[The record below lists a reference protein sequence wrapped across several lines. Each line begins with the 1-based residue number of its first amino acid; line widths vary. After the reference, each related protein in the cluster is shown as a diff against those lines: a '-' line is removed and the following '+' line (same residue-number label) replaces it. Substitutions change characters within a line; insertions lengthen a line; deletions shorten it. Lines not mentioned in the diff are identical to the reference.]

1 MSVRH
6 ITKKIQ
12 LQWRKQR
19 PYLKHFLT
27 NGRNNAAYEMTNYD
41 CVDFQFKK
49 IQPVEK
55 TTFRSKTFSVRR
67 NNVAKNCLI
76 MYSCTRQNEV
86 GVVM

>member
-1 MSVRH
+1 MPVHH

-19 PYLKHFLT
+19 PNLKPVLT
-27 NGRNNAAYEMTNYD
+27 SGRNNAAYKMTNYD

-67 NNVAKNCLI
+67 NNVAKKLCKH
-76 MYSCTRQNEV
+76 V
-86 GVVM
+86 

>member
-1 MSVRH
+1 MSVHH

-19 PYLKHFLT
+19 PNLKHVLT
-27 NGRNNAAYEMTNYD
+27 SGRNNTAYKMTNYD

-55 TTFRSKTFSVRR
+55 TTFRFKTFSARR
-67 NNVAKNCLI
+67 NNVAKSCLI
-76 MYSCTRQNEV
+76 MYSCTRQNDRTS
-86 GVVM
+86 